1 MPDHRALLW
10 ASQHFDSQAT
20 PPRAP
25 LMGKWGVLGYLM
37 WESRCSGVWVRGDTL
52 LVSEPTKPLSV
63 SGDAIQGS

>member
-1 MPDHRALLW
+1 MRDA
-10 ASQHFDSQAT
+10 D
-20 PPRAP
+20 
-25 LMGKWGVLGYLM
+25 GEGGGVLGYLM